1 LQSRGFA
8 AYYVGMSINCICPLC
23 LLCSITIG
31 VSLSQP
37 RKDVIVEVE
46 GQTGALLHTSG
57 ALAPAESGQ
66 RSYQDSTNSDEAAVS
81 GLLSGL
87 GAVDGPAA
95 TTTLR
100 SIEITLPG
108 MPGMP
113 GMPDLSKMVSKK
125 HLEWAADEAKDWKEA
140 GKNAGEAFGGTAG
153 GIVMNKAD
161 LIRKQMDANVPK
173 MPLDDDRNI
182 VSAETLA
189 RAQKAEKGLAKLGQG
204 ADVSLPPAPYWLHP
218 DPVRMCIRL
227 VTSHGGSREWTS
239 TCLGWMGT
247 IMGGVIGLPIG
258 LGLWATC
265 YGLRRVIEIQSNT
278 IDKPPVPEGPH
289 RHEVTGIIDTK

>member
-1 LQSRGFA
+1 LHSRGFA

-37 RKDVIVEVE
+37 KKDSIVEVE

-66 RSYQDSTNSDEAAVS
+66 HSYQDSANSDEAAVS
-81 GLLSGL
+81 GLLGGL
-87 GAVDGPAA
+87 GAVDLPRDGWPAS

-100 SIEITLPG
+100 AIEITMPG

-113 GMPDLSKMVSKK
+113 GMPDLSGVVPKKVSD
-125 HLEWAADEAKDWKEA
+125 WATDEANDWKKA
-140 GKNAGEAFGGTAG
+140 GKDAAEAFGGTAG
-153 GIVMNKAD
+153 GVVMNKAD
-161 LIRKQMDANVPK
+161 LIRKQMDAHVPK
-173 MPLDDDRNI
+173 IPLDDNRNI
-182 VSAETLA
+182 VSPETLA
-189 RAQKAEKGLAKLGQG
+189 RAAKAEKGLSKIGEG
-204 ADVSLPPAPYWLHP
+204 ASVELPLAPYWLHP

-247 IMGGVIGLPIG
+247 VMGLVIGLPIG

-265 YGLRRVIEIQSNT
+265 YGLRRFIEIQHET
-278 IDKPPVPEGPH
+278 IKKPPS
-289 RHEVTGIIDTK
+289 IIDTK